1 LRKINEEQFLKVFE
15 WLKEKTNNFRVFP
28 EEIFLANTQLILI
41 LRCALGM
48 SRSSFARKVGIF
60 QKTLQKAENQDFQPS
75 VKMVEEWHEKINK
88 LLNTQEFPINPQKA
102 VNTWVEI
109 NLRHAEDD
117 IEESEKIRREMEK
130 LALLEWDMKD
140 RKFLPIFFEFFKE
153 KTNDFTI
160 FPVSLFIADNA
171 LSIFFIRCCVGISQR
186 ELAEKLGCSKDLVR
200 HLENRHQKIIHIGP
214 ALRWIDKLQN
224 LLPKNISFED
234 FERNWKKIIFSKIEI
249 FEKKESLKK
258 LPPEEIIKKIEELKE
273 GTNNFTNIEKVLEE
287 DGRNIFLFRVICRT
301 RLKELAKI
309 LKVDDKEIR
318 RWENGKRRIKPE
330 TIEKIAATLKEMTK
344 NAKLE
349 KETLLKNLKDIKSSR
364 ASFRKRVQIKNGISL
379 VEKLPPTELEKE
391 VVNFLNSHNIPFKL
405 HATLECNG
413 KLFNVDFA
421 IPDSNNPK
429 IVMEVFTCKSDAINL
444 RARVVITDHRFL
456 IFKMK
461 NPQLKTIMIGEINP
475 LITQET
481 KENIQ
486 KEIVIADLAMIG
498 EKEEINQFLQ
508 QTLLNFLKENLQ

>member
-1 LRKINEEQFLKVFE
+1 MTR
-15 WLKEKTNNFRVFP
+15 P
-28 EEIFLANTQLILI
+28 
-41 LRCALGM
+41 
-48 SRSSFARKVGIF
+48 SFARKVGIF
-60 QKTLQKAENQDFQPS
+60 QETLRHVEAGRKGFQFS
-75 VKMVEEWHEKINK
+75 VKAAEDWCRKVSEFLKN
-88 LLNTQEFPINPQKA
+88 QEFSLDIEKSLA
-102 VNTWVEI
+102 IWREI
-109 NLRHAEDD
+109 NLHQ
-117 IEESEKIRREMEK
+117 IEENKEEIEKIRSEMKELGLLDWNRTDPK
-130 LALLEWDMKD
+130 L
-140 RKFLPIFFEFFKE
+140 LPAFFNFFRE
-153 KTNDFTI
+153 KTNNFNA
-160 FPVSLFIADNA
+160 FPISLFLADSS
-171 LSIFFIRCCVGISQR
+171 LSIFFIRCSRGMKQK
-186 ELAEKLGCSKDLVR
+186 ELAKSIGCTKDLIR
-200 HLENRHQKIIHIGP
+200 HLENKHERIVHAGP
-214 ALRWIDKLQN
+214 ALRWMHKLQA
-224 LLPKNISFED
+224 LLPTNISFED

-249 FEKKESLKK
+249 FEKKESFKK
-258 LPPEEIIKKIEELKE
+258 LPPEEIIKKIEELEEK
-273 GTNNFTNIEKVLEE
+273 TNNFVDIEKALEE
-287 DGRNIFLFRVICRT
+287 DGRNIFLFRVVCRT

-330 TIEKIAATLKEMTK
+330 TIEKIAATLKELMK

-364 ASFRKRVQIKNGISL
+364 ASFRRRVQIKNGISL

-391 VVNFLNSHNIPFKL
+391 VINFLNSHNIPFKL

-429 IVMEVFTCKSDAINL
+429 IIMEVFTCKSDAINL